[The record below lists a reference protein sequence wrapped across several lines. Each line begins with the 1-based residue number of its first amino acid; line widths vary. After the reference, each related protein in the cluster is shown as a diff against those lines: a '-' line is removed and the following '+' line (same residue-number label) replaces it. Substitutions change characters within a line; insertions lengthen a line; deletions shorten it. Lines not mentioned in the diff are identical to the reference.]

1 MPDLI
6 SVMINVGQ
14 IAPIFIMLLQGL
26 SIFGG
31 FYLVGAS
38 MIDFYLCTNDNSS
51 KMLSANSKASVSGAT
66 IKLIVGGFLVGLGTL
81 QVVGIFSR
89 SLTGDYVNSRMMSYS
104 SSGTSIAEQAQL
116 AVYALLSIMQA
127 VGMSAIYR
135 GFWAL
140 VERHNGNSQG
150 NSYAKIAGWFIGGI
164 LAWNFKWTSD
174 LVNNQL
180 GFNII
185 SILTPF

>member
-14 IAPIFIMLLQGL
+14 IAPIFIMVLQGL
-26 SIFGG
+26 SILAGT
-31 FYLVGAS
+31 YLVAS
-38 MIDFYLCTNDNSS
+38 SLIDFYLTTNDNSS
-51 KMLSANSKASVSGAT
+51 KMFSSNSKVSVGGASV
-66 IKLIVGGFLVGLGTL
+66 KLIVGGFLVGLGTL

-104 SSGTSIAEQAQL
+104 TSGTSIAEQAQL
-116 AVYALLSIMQA
+116 AVLALLSIMQA

-140 VERHNGNSQG
+140 VERHNGNQQG
-150 NSYAKIAGWFIGGI
+150 NSYARIAGWFIGGL

-174 LVNNQL
+174 VVNNQL